1 MRCLSLSKTEQYHQ
15 CIKKIIRKINIYIC
29 YMSNKYE
36 NSPTVEAEKDISEK
50 LVTRTSI
57 IGDIIRENPFAVEIF
72 MDYGVHCVGCHVS
85 DFETLEQGILGHGFS
100 EGELLDIINELNEL
114 ILNPPE
120 NYDAV

>member
-1 MRCLSLSKTEQYHQ
+1 
-15 CIKKIIRKINIYIC
+15 
-29 YMSNKYE
+29 
-36 NSPTVEAEKDISEK
+36 
-50 LVTRTSI
+50 
-57 IGDIIRENPFAVEIF
+57 

>member
-1 MRCLSLSKTEQYHQ
+1 
-15 CIKKIIRKINIYIC
+15 
-29 YMSNKYE
+29 MSENSKYE
-36 NSPTVEAEKDISEK
+36 NSPVINVEESSDAKIIDETKK
-50 LVTRTSI
+50 LVTKTSI

-100 EGELLDIINELNEL
+100 EGELMDIMNELNEM

-120 NYDAV
+120 NYNAETENYEPV

>member
-1 MRCLSLSKTEQYHQ
+1 MSEQL
-15 CIKKIIRKINIYIC
+15 
-29 YMSNKYE
+29 NKYD
-36 NSPTVEAEKDISEK
+36 NSPTVEAEKTITEK
-50 LVTRTSI
+50 LVTRSSI

-120 NYDAV
+120 NYDAI